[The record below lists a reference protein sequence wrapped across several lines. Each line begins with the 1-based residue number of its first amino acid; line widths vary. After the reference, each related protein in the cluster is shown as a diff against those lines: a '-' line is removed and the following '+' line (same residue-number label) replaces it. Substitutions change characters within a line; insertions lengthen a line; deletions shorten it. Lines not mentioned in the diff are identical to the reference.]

1 MTPPALLPVE
11 HVIVISATPPTLETA
26 IRYKLGM

>member
-11 HVIVISATPPTLETA
+11 WVIVISAAPAALETA

>member
-1 MTPPALLPVE
+1 MTPPALLPVD
-11 HVIVISATPPTLETA
+11 HVKVIAAAPPTLETA